1 MILPPNPPNACAIH
15 MRAREDGIKLI
26 FTGGKMRERTIE
38 GKLVRRVREMGGLCY
53 KFVSPNNP
61 GVPDRLVI
69 MPGGKVIFVELKT
82 ESGRLSAMQK
92 WQLDEMGRRGAD
104 VRVLKG
110 LDEVLAFAEGLRGG
124 GGV

>member
-1 MILPPNPPNACAIH
+1 
-15 MRAREDGIKLI
+15 
-26 FTGGKMRERTIE
+26 MRECTIE
-38 GKLVRRVREMGGLCY
+38 GKLVRGVREMGGLCY

-82 ESGRLSAMQK
+82 ERGRLSALQK
-92 WQLDEMGRRGAD
+92 WQLGEMGRRGAD

-110 LDEVLAFAEGLRGG
+110 LDEVLAFVEGLGG
-124 GGV
+124 GDAV